1 MLQRIKDSLPTQK
14 SSFETLLK
22 RDNSASIHM
31 KNL

>member
-14 SSFETLLK
+14 SSLETLLK
-22 RDNSASIHM
+22 LDNSTSIHM